1 MTDKVEITYKF
12 YLEKFMEIQRA
23 NVVLWR
29 KLKTLEETQNVK
41 EVIEMLIDEN
51 FFKGLD
57 ELVK

>member
-1 MTDKVEITYKF
+1 MNTKIEDEF

-41 EVIEMLIDEN
+41 EVIEMLVDEN
-51 FFKGLD
+51 FFVGLD
-57 ELVK
+57 DLVK

>member
-1 MTDKVEITYKF
+1 MIEITDKF

-29 KLKTLEETQNVK
+29 KLKTLEENPNIK
-41 EVIEMLIDEN
+41 ETIEILVNKD

-57 ELVK
+57 DLVK